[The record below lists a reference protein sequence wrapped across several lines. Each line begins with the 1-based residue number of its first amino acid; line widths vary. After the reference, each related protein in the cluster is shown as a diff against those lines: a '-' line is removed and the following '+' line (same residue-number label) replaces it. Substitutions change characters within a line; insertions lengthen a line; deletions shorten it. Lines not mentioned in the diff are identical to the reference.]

1 MGTAS
6 FYFHKQRSCKWCF
19 HLRTDTK
26 LSVRCDKQG
35 WKRIV
40 LDIKDLFASGG
51 AANLQAIELQEKA
64 KRCKYFMADE
74 KDKFL

>member
-1 MGTAS
+1 
-6 FYFHKQRSCKWCF
+6 
-19 HLRTDTK
+19 
-26 LSVRCDKQG
+26 VRCDKQG